1 VIPMRMFNMFSK
13 CFLSGPQCGGIHY
26 YIPTRI
32 ECTQGVLLSTV
43 QHDGAKVM
51 HKCHNQT

>member
-1 VIPMRMFNMFSK
+1 MFSK